1 MAHEILVIG
10 SSGKG
15 KSTSMR
21 NLDPKATYIVN
32 VQGKSLPFKAA
43 GKYKQG
49 ENYLQ
54 TDDAAVI
61 VTALKQISAGRKE
74 IKFVI
79 IDDFQYVMSNEFMRR
94 VAEKGY
100 NKFNDIAKNS
110 WDIVECV
117 RHLRSDLYVAF
128 LTHADEDIDA
138 NGAKSVKAKTIGKM
152 FDKYVTLEG
161 MFSVVLYADA
171 LKTADGIKYCFR
183 TQTDGTNTGKSPYGM
198 FSDIYIDN
206 DLKIVFDAIRSYYSD
221 EPELNEPPQKIT
233 KETLTLLN
241 DLCKKAGV
249 TPEQHTAMLKQAGD
263 VQFFDDVT
271 ESQAKNWINALQ
283 NKVNTNVTI

>member
-21 NLDPKATYIVN
+21 NLEPTATYIIN

-43 GKYKQG
+43 GKYQPGK
-49 ENYLQ
+49 NYLQ

-61 VTALKQISAGRKE
+61 VTALKQISQSRKE
-74 IKFVI
+74 ITNVVV
-79 IDDFQYVMSNEFMRR
+79 DDFQYIMSNEFMRR

-117 RHLRSDLYVAF
+117 RHLRSDLFVAF

-138 NGAKSVKAKTIGKM
+138 SGAKSVKAKTIGKM

-161 MFSVVLYADA
+161 MYSVVLYADA

-183 TQTDGTNTGKSPYGM
+183 TQTDGTNTAKSPYGM

-206 DLKIVFDAIRSYYSD
+206 DLKLVFESIKKYYAD
-221 EPELNEPPQKIT
+221 EPDMTLPPQKIT
-233 KETLTLLN
+233 KPTLARLN
-241 DLCKKAGV
+241 DLCKQAGV
-249 TPEQHTAMLKQAGD
+249 TVDQHTAMLKQAGD

-271 ESQAKNWINALQ
+271 EEQGKIWINALQ
-283 NKVNTNVTI
+283 NKLANVNI